1 MNNSDKQNYKEQKED
16 SKVPDFLNYPPS
28 EDFYR
33 QGKKEAD
40 IDPNDISKVK
50 QSIDPSIANKANELD
65 FETVKTGKDL
75 DVPGSELDD
84 EAEEIGSEDEEN
96 NYYSIGGDN
105 HEDLEENKGENDL

>member
-1 MNNSDKQNYKEQKED
+1 MNNSDNNNSKETNDD

-28 EDFYR
+28 EDMYR
-33 QGKKEAD
+33 KGKKEEE
-40 IDPNDISKVK
+40 IDPSDPSKMK
-50 QSIDPSIANKANELD
+50 QSIDSKIANDRNELD
-65 FETVKTGKDL
+65 FEKVKTGKDL

-84 EAEEIGSEDEEN
+84 DMENVGSEDEEN